1 MIDEHHTVEPPP
13 RGAAELAG
21 ALQS

>member
-1 MIDEHHTVEPPP
+1 MIDGHHTVEPPP

>member
-1 MIDEHHTVEPPP
+1 MIGGHHTVEPPP